1 MGMGR
6 GNRDGLVLLVEDDP
20 IISLDTSMSLQELGA
35 GKVEAAFT
43 LEEASAALDR
53 ASPTLVVM
61 DIDLRGVIT
70 FPLAERL
77 AAMGIPF
84 VFTTGHGAELPI
96 PPALQGAP
104 VIGKPYDPEQLRLV
118 LAPYLSG
125 PAP

>member
-1 MGMGR
+1 MVR
-6 GNRDGLVLLVEDDP
+6 GDKSNVVLLVEDDP
-20 IISLDTSMSLQELGA
+20 ITSLDTSMSLHNLGVEQ
-35 GKVEAAFT
+35 VEAAFT
-43 LEEASAALDR
+43 LEEASTVLDR
-53 ASPTLVVM
+53 TSPTLVVM